1 MKTVTIVRITVKLNK
16 RGDKMT
22 KNIIGIFAASLA
34 VWMGGMWFIVTL
46 IVPPRIEFLDQARS
60 AQQIVIIRGTK

>member
-1 MKTVTIVRITVKLNK
+1 
-16 RGDKMT
+16 MT